1 MQIRVRRRGCAAHLD
16 RRLHASPDKPGL
28 ADKKYS
34 VNYAGLNETAFAG
47 TASAADDAPP
57 LLIAIEV
64 APGGRCEAAAVRE
77 VDPR

>member
-16 RRLHASPDKPGL
+16 RRLHASGL